1 MSGHGSS
8 PANMWEVKTALQVVA
23 DGWSPITFGS
33 PLLFE
38 GGVIVHQ
45 DTNIK
50 LGTDVVFDAI
60 SAAK

>member
-8 PANMWEVKTALQVVA
+8 PANMWEVKTALVA
-23 DGWSPITFGS
+23 DGWSPITFDS
-33 PLLFE
+33 PFLFE